1 MKKYAAFLT
10 GLLMLTSM
18 TACSS
23 QDNTSS
29 QSEKS
34 SADNAVTTTTGS
46 EAKDSA
52 NSKSDAQ
59 TDSVSENTDDSTAT
73 DTDTA
78 GSAVVFFSA
87 TGNTAE
93 IAKTMGEVMD
103 WDVYEIIP
111 SEAYT
116 ADDLDYNNDNCRANQ
131 EMNDSFSRP
140 AISNDLSE
148 VEKYDTIYLGYPI
161 WWGTAPRIIN
171 TFLESYDLSGKT
183 IYTFCTSGSSSI
195 DQSISDLQNAY
206 SSLDIAGGTR
216 FDNGTSQSEIAEW
229 LDSVGAEKNEQEKT
243 MDNVFYAHIGD
254 STLEISAADNS
265 SAKAFIELL
274 GSKDVTIDMHDYS
287 KFEKVGDIGTEL
299 PTNDENITTEPGDVI
314 LYQGTSITIYYDT
327 NTWDFTRLGKI
338 QNITQQELK
347 DILGDDNVTVTF
359 SLK

>member
-52 NSKSDAQ
+52 DSKSDVQA
-59 TDSVSENTDDSTAT
+59 DSISENTDDSVAT
-73 DTDTA
+73 DSTDTA
-78 GSAVVFFSA
+78 GTAVVFFSA
-87 TGNTAE
+87 TGNTSE

-103 WDVYEIIP
+103 WDVYEMIP

-131 EMNDSFSRP
+131 EMTDSSARP

-183 IYTFCTSGSSSI
+183 IYTFCTSGSSNI
-195 DQSISDLQNAY
+195 DQSISDLKNAY

-216 FDNGTSQSEIAEW
+216 FDS
-229 LDSVGAEKNEQEKT
+229 GA
-243 MDNVFYAHIGD
+243 DGD
-254 STLEISAADNS
+254 TIKSW
-265 SAKAFIELL
+265 IE
-274 GSKDVTIDMHDYS
+274 
-287 KFEKVGDIGTEL
+287 
-299 PTNDENITTEPGDVI
+299 
-314 LYQGTSITIYYDT
+314 
-327 NTWDFTRLGKI
+327 
-338 QNITQQELK
+338 
-347 DILGDDNVTVTF
+347 
-359 SLK
+359 SLS